1 MGRAISR
8 NSQRFPSPILSRG
21 FRKCTRLTV
30 VRHSAAKEMVY
41 GRVRCRL
48 PWAAVCHGQS
58 SKRQA
63 RHMWRKEDQE
73 HVDKAQ
79 SKCRCFFFDLGTP
92 QPHLNLKHHKA
103 IASSV
108 YKSPST
114 TNKAK
119 KKLPHHPNLTR
130 PDSEHAS

>member
-1 MGRAISR
+1 MYKVNTGAAQCSKRNGLRQSTLPVALGSCLPRAIE
-8 NSQRFPSPILSRG
+8 QA
-21 FRKCTRLTV
+21 T
-30 VRHSAAKEMVY
+30 SATHV
-41 GRVRCRL
+41 
-48 PWAAVCHGQS
+48 
-58 SKRQA
+58 
-63 RHMWRKEDQE
+63 DQE

-79 SKCRCFFFDLGTP
+79 SKCRWVFFFDLGTP